1 MINQM
6 QKLLEE
12 EEGIDGAMRAKYQQ
26 KWARMPSSSLN
37 QQYKMQLNDYQSKA

>member
-12 EEGIDGAMRAKYQQ
+12 EEGIDATMRAKYQQ
-26 KWARMPSSSLN
+26 KWSRMPSSSLN
-37 QQYKMQLNDYQSKA
+37 